1 MLDKMGS
8 EYMRGRGGREG
19 RGRESGIWNRKLKK
33 RLRYLGLI
41 VKRDEDSIIEKV
53 RQLFVRTKGVK
64 VGQCNKG
71 SKEVRDRRERC

>member
-33 RLRYLGLI
+33 RLHYLGLI

-53 RQLFVRTKGVK
+53 
-64 VGQCNKG
+64 
-71 SKEVRDRRERC
+71 